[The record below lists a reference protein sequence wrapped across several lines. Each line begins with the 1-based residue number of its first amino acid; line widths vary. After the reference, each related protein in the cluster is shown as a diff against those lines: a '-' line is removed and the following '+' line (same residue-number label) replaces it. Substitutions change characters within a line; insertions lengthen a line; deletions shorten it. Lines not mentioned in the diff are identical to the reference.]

1 MPSPYY
7 HFDGVS
13 DYVNCGDVADDLGNG
28 NYSVHYRCRQ
38 EIGNYVNIYNTEQYV
53 VSKQD
58 SSPNYYGWRFG
69 FNNGVI
75 RYSIHGTGAAVEH
88 NESIDYRDGKIHD
101 YIFTLN
107 FDRSVVKV
115 YVDGV
120 LISTRSMSTAGVV
133 NPAQSTIIGASY
145 TGTSQE
151 FLGDIYNTK
160 FYNVE
165 LTADEVKELY
175 SGASVPWKYKG
186 ASQANQFSN
195 PTMIDADGNGLAEGV
210 NANKANCSIVTGNGF
225 TGNAQRAEYNTSQTG
240 IQGIYVPTSCPAG
253 KVTRVSFKYRSN
265 YSMSLHNGS
274 YHFGPHFPVN
284 TGDAAEFSFDFIHT
298 GVGGEN
304 IYVSSWLYLAGEW
317 FEISDLSV
325 TQVGTVAEYDG
336 SSATELVWFDKSS
349 NGLDGTVTGATL
361 ENKEADLYIDGF
373 AHIGISDTSHHIS
386 SVKSKLTVYTVG
398 DTTWPE
404 TNYRNVGTSAGDNK
418 GFSVGIGKLA
428 GDQTGYIW
436 QGEDDDIE
444 FWTNDKKRMILTS
457 GGELVVTGSAPQI
470 KLVDSD
476 AHADDF
482 WLHANSDSFY
492 VLTDRNNDGDFAD
505 ANVAVWNSANSTCTI
520 DGTIDTTVTAE
531 VDCVTAPEWAPPL
544 ILTNANR
551 NALLYGQ
558 KLPKMFVQTSQPAQA
573 ESLPGDLWWDS
584 DGYTMYVAGYIT
596 STFVAWYTT

>member
-1 MPSPYY
+1 MANEQGRADHVANTMPSPYY
-7 HFDGVS
+7 HFDGAS
-13 DYVNCGDVADDLGNG
+13 DEIRFATTTLKKEGWGAHVRFKWGDNATTAELLGNIQQVYFKYIRFQNTTSFVIEPDTDYNAISFATQTMIPG
-28 NYSVHYRCRQ
+28 NTYDIVITGDTSGTQLY
-38 EIGNYVNIYNTEQYV
+38 I
-53 VSKQD
+53 
-58 SSPNYYGWRFG
+58 
-69 FNNGVI
+69 NGVLEG
-75 RYSIHGTGAAVEH
+75 S
-88 NESIDYRDGKIHD
+88 
-101 YIFTLN
+101 
-107 FDRSVVKV
+107 
-115 YVDGV
+115 
-120 LISTRSMSTAGVV
+120 
-133 NPAQSTIIGASY
+133 
-145 TGTSQE
+145 TGTALYDSITLE
-151 FLGDIYNTK
+151 RIGHAYYTNWMEGDIYGVKLYNTK
-160 FYNVE
+160 V
-165 LTADEVKELY
+165 TADEVKELY

-186 ASQANQFSN
+186 ASQTNQFSN

-520 DGTIDTTVTAE
+520 DGTVDTTVTEE

-544 ILTNANR
+544 ILANATQD
-551 NALLYGQ
+551 ALLYGS
-558 KLPKMFVQTSQPAQA
+558 KVVTASSF
-573 ESLPGDLWWDS
+573 SLVGTVL
-584 DGYTMYVAGYIT
+584 TIT
-596 STFVAWYTT
+596 I